1 MASNL
6 IETFQNVT
14 GDILTQQASN
24 ILGESAEGTSS
35 ALQAIVPTL
44 LGSLLQKSTTDA
56 GTSDLI
62 RFMGEQ
68 EIDGSVIS
76 QLGSML
82 SGGIETE
89 KMMYSGAGILR
100 FLLDNKLLPA
110 VDIISG
116 SSKLKTSSATSLFK
130 LAAPLV
136 MGIVARQMQEKSL
149 DAAGLKTLLQGQK
162 EFIKSSL
169 PAAMAGLINPED
181 ISGNKSSTSGG
192 QETTNGK
199 DAGMFSMSKLL
210 PWIVLGLTALGLF
223 YFVQK
228 GCGPATPAT
237 DESTTTTDTT
247 AAKPSSD
254 MADEYVSFDMP
265 GGGKMSA
272 RKGSFSGKMA
282 TFLASQETGDKCLAF
297 DKVSFENGSF
307 QLKTGSEIQLGEL
320 LTLMQA
326 YTRLN
331 ISIEAYTDNA
341 GDDGKNKSLS
351 RERAK
356 VIKTWLTD
364 HSIAPGRINIKGW
377 GGENPIASNDTEEGR
392 AKNRRVE
399 VCVSKK

>member
-14 GDILTQQASN
+14 GDVLTRQASN
-24 ILGESAEGTSS
+24 IVGESAEGTSS

-44 LGSLLQKSTTDA
+44 LGSLVQKSTTDS

-76 QLGSML
+76 QLGTML

-89 KMMYSGAGILR
+89 KLMYSGAGILR

-130 LAAPLV
+130 LAAPIV

-162 EFIKSSL
+162 EFIKNSL
-169 PAAMAGLINPED
+169 PAAMTGLIYPEAV
-181 ISGNKSSTSGG
+181 SGNNSSTPGS
-192 QETTNGK
+192 QEATSGK
-199 DAGMFSMSKLL
+199 DAGMFSLSKLL

-228 GCGPATPAT
+228 GCGPKTSATEDPSITA
-237 DESTTTTDTT
+237 DTT
-247 AAKPSSD
+247 AKQAAPQ
-254 MADEYVSFDMP
+254 ADEYISFDMP
-265 GGGKMSA
+265 GGGKLSV
-272 RKGSFSGKMA
+272 RRGSFSGKMA
-282 TFLASQETGDKCLAF
+282 AFLGSQETGDKCLAF
-297 DKVSFENGSF
+297 DKVSFENSSF
-307 QLKTGSEIQLGEL
+307 QLTTGSEIQLGEL
-320 LTLMQA
+320 ATLMQA
-326 YTRLN
+326 YSRLN

-364 HSIAPGRINIKGW
+364 HNIAPGRINIKGW

-392 AKNRRVE
+392 DRNRRVE